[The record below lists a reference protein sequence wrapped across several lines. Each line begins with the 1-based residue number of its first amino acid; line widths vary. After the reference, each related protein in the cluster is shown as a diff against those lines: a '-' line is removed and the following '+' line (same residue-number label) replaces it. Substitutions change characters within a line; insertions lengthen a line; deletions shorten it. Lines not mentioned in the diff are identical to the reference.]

1 MKCLILRR
9 RTLTVLACALLAAA
23 MFALVNAPAVA
34 EASATDRQLP
44 IYCVQRDQKMLAI
57 SFDAAWGNEDT
68 QQLIDIL
75 GKYNV
80 KATFFV
86 VGDWVDKYPESVK
99 ALHDAGHE
107 VMNHSNSHAHMS
119 QLSSEA
125 IVADVEACNDKI
137 EAVTGKKSNLI
148 RPPYGDY
155 DDEVVLTA
163 RKNGYEV
170 VQWNVD
176 SLDWKN
182 LGVTPMVERVTKN
195 LAPGAI
201 VLFHNNSQYITEA
214 LPIILDAILEEGYEI
229 VPVSELIVDGE
240 YWIDHTGKQYAGTV
254 GGANG

>member
-1 MKCLILRR
+1 MKP
-9 RTLTVLACALLAAA
+9 LAAS
-23 MFALVNAPAVA
+23 PASSS
-34 EASATDRQLP
+34 SAGARPATQEKK
-44 IYCVQRDQKMLAI
+44 IAI
-57 SFDAAWGNEDT
+57 SFDAAWGEEKTDEIL
-68 QQLIDIL
+68 QILKDRDIET
-75 GKYNV
+75 
-80 KATFFV
+80 TFFL
-86 VGDWVDKYPESVK
+86 VGYWVDKYPDRVRQIAE
-99 ALHDAGHE
+99 AGHE
-107 VMNHSNSHAHMS
+107 IGNHSNTHPHMS
-119 QLSSEA
+119 ELSEA
-125 IVADVEACNDKI
+125 QIAQELNDLSDKVEAL
-137 EAVTGKKSNLI
+137 TGTRPTLF

-170 VQWNVD
+170 IQWNVD

-201 VLFHNNSQYITEA
+201 VLFHNTSQYITEA
-214 LPIILDAILEEGYEI
+214 LPIILEAILEEGYEI